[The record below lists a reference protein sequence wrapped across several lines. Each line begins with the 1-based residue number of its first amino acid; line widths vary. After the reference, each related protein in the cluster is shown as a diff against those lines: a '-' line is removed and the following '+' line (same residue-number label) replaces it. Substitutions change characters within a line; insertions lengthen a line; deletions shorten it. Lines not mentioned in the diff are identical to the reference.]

1 VIPPRTVGSA
11 SDCGECGDA
20 EAVASTTVRD
30 GEQELGETPKSNEP
44 ASTVLVTGAAGWLGQ
59 NLVRTLAGQPSRDRI
74 RCLVHDP
81 GEASRLEV
89 VDPRIE
95 VIVGDVRDPAVIDA
109 LFEGVGGASVMH
121 AAAVIHPARHVRE
134 LFDVNV
140 GGTQLV
146 LDRAR
151 RVGASRFVHVSS
163 NSPFGANRSS
173 ADRFDEDSPFGPYMA
188 YGRSKL
194 EAEQLVQRSYD
205 RGDLATV
212 IVRPPWFYGPFQPE
226 RQTQFL
232 SAVRRG
238 RFPLVGPGTQRRSMV
253 YTGNLV
259 QGVLLAERA
268 DAAPGNAYWIADAEP
283 YALRDVLQTVR
294 GALEAEGLSV
304 SNRRPLPVPRIA
316 GVVAEKLDAVAQAS
330 GRYVQVLH
338 VLGELKDTIAC
349 DISRARRELGYEP
362 SVALF
367 DGMRASVRWCL
378 ARGDQL

>member
-1 VIPPRTVGSA
+1 VREVEPDGGVAAA
-11 SDCGECGDA
+11 SA
-20 EAVASTTVRD
+20 EAAPTV
-30 GEQELGETPKSNEP
+30 
-44 ASTVLVTGAAGWLGQ
+44 VVTGAAGWLGQ
-59 NLVRTLAGQPSRDRI
+59 NLVRALAAQPARRRI
-74 RCLVHDP
+74 RCLVHEP
-81 GEASRLEV
+81 GDASLLEV

-95 VIVGDVRDPAVIDA
+95 VTVGDVRDPTVIDA
-109 LFEGVGGASVMH
+109 LFEGVDGATVLH
-121 AAAVIHPARHVRE
+121 AAAVIHPARQVRE

-151 RVGASRFVHVSS
+151 RIGARRFVHVSS
-163 NSPFGANRSS
+163 NSPFGANASS
-173 ADRFDEDSPFGPYMA
+173 AERFDEDSPFAPYMA

-194 EAEQLVQRSYD
+194 EAEQLVQRSFD

-232 SAVRRG
+232 AAVRRG

-259 QGVLLAERA
+259 QGVLLAECSP
-268 DAAPGNAYWIADAEP
+268 AAPGRAYWIADAES
-283 YALRDVLQTVR
+283 YALRDVLRTVR
-294 GALEAEGLSV
+294 DALEAEGLPASH
-304 SNRRPLPVPRIA
+304 RRPLPIPHVV
-316 GVVAEKLDAVAQAS
+316 GVVAEKLDGVAQAG

-349 DISRARRELGYEP
+349 DISRARKDLGYEP
-362 SVALF
+362 TVALL
-367 DGMRASVRWCL
+367 DGMRASIRWCL
-378 ARGDQL
+378 ARGDRL